1 MVILIV
7 NPNPNPHAVWAL
19 TNSAMADLMVAL
31 NGAISAS
38 SLEAILSLIWLRVS
52 ESAPPPALRSTARTA
67 CRKKRITLRGSLK
80 YIYIYIYIYIY
91 TYIYIYILYVYNKH
105 IFNIYITLLCIPI
118 ITQWLLDWILWLE
131 ILVVCV
137 HNPPG
142 YSTSFA
148 MRDMGASNIYVMRS
162 EVCGNFVCTYGWVGV
177 GVCAYVSVRMDTP
190 PTLL

>member
-1 MVILIV
+1 M
-7 NPNPNPHAVWAL
+7 
-19 TNSAMADLMVAL
+19 
-31 NGAISAS
+31 
-38 SLEAILSLIWLRVS
+38 
-52 ESAPPPALRSTARTA
+52 
-67 CRKKRITLRGSLK
+67 
-80 YIYIYIYIYIY
+80 YIYIFTHIRIYLYVCVCMYIYVHMYIDIFIYTYIYICICIYIH
-91 TYIYIYILYVYNKH
+91 IYIYILYVYNKH

>member
-1 MVILIV
+1 M
-7 NPNPNPHAVWAL
+7 
-19 TNSAMADLMVAL
+19 
-31 NGAISAS
+31 
-38 SLEAILSLIWLRVS
+38 
-52 ESAPPPALRSTARTA
+52 
-67 CRKKRITLRGSLK
+67 
-80 YIYIYIYIYIY
+80 YIY

-177 GVCAYVSVRMDTP
+177 GVCAYVSVRMDTNFTTNFTMSDVGASNIYVMRSEVCAIFVCTYRWVVVGVWVCGCVDGY
-190 PTLL
+190 PTSFAMSDRGVSNIFLFYLCRAL